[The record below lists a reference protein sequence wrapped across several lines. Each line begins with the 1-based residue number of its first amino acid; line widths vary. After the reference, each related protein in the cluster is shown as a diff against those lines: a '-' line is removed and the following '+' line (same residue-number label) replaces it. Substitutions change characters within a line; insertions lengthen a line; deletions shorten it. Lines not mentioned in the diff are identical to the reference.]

1 MLLPQ
6 SWRHALAT
14 AWRSLWR
21 APVFCLTAVAILAT
35 GIGSAAL
42 MLAITHGVLLR
53 PLPVRDAGRLIVA
66 WKTLPATPDAHH
78 PFGAD
83 EIDAVA
89 RASTSFAAVAGVDA
103 NGLGRELL
111 QDGDEASLV
120 ATSLV
125 SGPYFEVLGV
135 TPRLGRVLG
144 AADDLEGAE
153 PVVVISHAHW
163 QRRYGGATDV
173 LGRRITLGDQR
184 FTIVGVM
191 AADLD
196 FPAGVQLWRTTRS
209 VPTVGPFGDA
219 ARQEIDLVARL
230 KPGVTIEHVAEELAA
245 LTRHFETTA
254 PAGATRHLTPVVR
267 TFTEVVVG
275 DVGST
280 LLALLAAVGL
290 VLLIA
295 AANVA
300 NLLLLRA
307 ERRRGELALREVLGA
322 SRARIAGVLL
332 GEGLILGGLSAVAGL
347 ALTAL
352 ALPVVLRLLPVGL
365 PRIDV
370 IRLDAPVVVA
380 TCLAS
385 VVVSMAAA
393 VLPMVWHRSR
403 NLRMRLRH
411 GERGSTRG
419 ASRHVRQALVAAQ
432 VALAIVVVAAA
443 ALLTRGLLHLQ
454 HVPTGLDTERLVHVT
469 LGVPPAQLADRAAH
483 AQRLERLTEQL
494 GARAPIAAVT
504 PVHHVPFADEGG
516 WDVPRYTAEGQSV
529 DEALANPWLNLESAY
544 PNHFVTLGAAM
555 ARGRAF
561 TRADRQDSTPVAIVS
576 EDVAE
581 RTWPGVDP
589 IGKRLKMGGPDS
601 KDRWRTVVGVARTT
615 RYRDLMDPRPTLYLP
630 AAQFIDAAQGLA
642 IRTTASL
649 DVIADLV
656 RADVASLGPSMS
668 VVRVSSFGALIDRPL
683 ARPRFNALVLS
694 AFATTSLLLAMV
706 GLYAVTAASVRS
718 RRSEIAVRVA
728 IGAQVPHIRAL
739 VLGETMRVVG
749 VGVAVGL
756 AGAAATARLVA
767 QAAHLPV
774 TSGTLTT
781 LVAVLLLGVAA
792 MLATWW
798 PVREATRVDP
808 ATALKSE
815 G

>member
-1 MLLPQ
+1 MLLPH
-6 SWRHALAT
+6 SWQHGLTT
-14 AWRSLWR
+14 AWRGLWR
-21 APVFCLTAVAILAT
+21 APAFCLTAVAILAT
-35 GIGSAAL
+35 GIGAAAL

-53 PLPVRDAGRLIVA
+53 PLAVRDAERLVVA

-83 EIDAVA
+83 EIEAVA
-89 RASTSFAAVAGVDA
+89 RAGTSFEAIAGVST

-111 QDGDEASLV
+111 HDGDQASLV
-120 ATSLV
+120 ATNLV
-125 SGPYFEVLGV
+125 SGRYFEVLGV

-144 AADDLEGAE
+144 AADDAEGAE

-163 QRRYGGATDV
+163 QRSYGGAADV

-191 AADLD
+191 PADLD
-196 FPAGVQLWRTTRS
+196 FPAGVEVWRTTRS
-209 VPTVGPFGDA
+209 VPTTGPFGDA

-230 KPGVTIEHVAEELAA
+230 APGVTMAQAAEELAA
-245 LTRHFETTA
+245 LTRHLDVTA
-254 PAGATRHLTPVVR
+254 PAGTTRGLTPVVR
-267 TFTEVVVG
+267 TFAHTVVG
-275 DVGST
+275 DVGTT

-295 AANVA
+295 TANVA
-300 NLLLLRA
+300 NLLVLRA

-322 SRARIAGVLL
+322 SRSRIAGVLL
-332 GEGLILGGLSAVAGL
+332 AEGLILGGLSAAAGL
-347 ALTAL
+347 AMAML
-352 ALPVVLRLLPVGL
+352 ALPAVLRLLPVGL
-365 PRIDV
+365 PRVDV
-370 IRLDAPVVVA
+370 IGLDAPVVVT
-380 TCLAS
+380 TCLVS

-393 VLPMVWHRSR
+393 ALPMVWHRSR

-411 GERGSTRG
+411 GERSSTRG
-419 ASRHVRQALVAAQ
+419 ASRHVRRALVAAQ

-443 ALLTRGLLHLQ
+443 GLLTQGLLHLQ
-454 HVPTGLDTERLVHVT
+454 HVPTGLDTERLVHVM

-483 AQRLERLTEQL
+483 AQRLERLAGQL
-494 GARAPIAAVT
+494 GARTPITAVT
-504 PVHHVPFADEGG
+504 PVHHVPFSDEGG
-516 WDVPRYTAEGQSV
+516 WDVPRYTAEGQSHEDV
-529 DEALANPWLNLESAY
+529 SANPWLNLESAY
-544 PNHFVTLGAAM
+544 PNHFVTLGVTM

-561 TRADRQDSTPVAIVS
+561 THADRKGSDPVAIVS
-576 EDVAE
+576 EDVAA
-581 RTWPGVDP
+581 RTWPGADP

-601 KDRWRTVVGVARTT
+601 EDQWRTIVGVARTT
-615 RYRDLMDPRPTLYLP
+615 RYRDLRGARPTIYLP

-656 RADVASLGPSMS
+656 RAEVAALGPSMT
-668 VVRVSSFGALIDRPL
+668 VVRVSSFGALLDRPL

-694 AFATTSLLLAMV
+694 AFAATSLLLATV

-718 RRSEIAVRVA
+718 RRGEIAVRVA
-728 IGAQVPHIRAL
+728 IGAQARHVRTL
-739 VLGETMRVVG
+739 VLGETMQVVG
-749 VGVAVGL
+749 VGMAAGL
-756 AGAAATARLVA
+756 AGAGATARLVA

-774 TSGTLTT
+774 TGATLTT
-781 LVAVLLLGVAA
+781 LVAVLLLCLAA

-798 PVREATRVDP
+798 PVREATRVDA

-815 G
+815 S